1 MLPSRRRNWSRRGVA
16 LGLGFGVAL
25 LLSRA
30 GVAAAHSGGLR
41 GAGRD
46 PISVPT
52 WLFLLTGGG
61 VVGVSFL
68 LASFVTDRRLV
79 AAVHD
84 WGRPLP
90 TPGRVV
96 RSVAGVGVV
105 LLLAVTVAV
114 GYLGPSTGRRNL
126 AVLVVWVGWWGG
138 YVASTYLVGNS
149 WPTLNP
155 FRVLAERVPSLDRPY
170 PDRLG
175 SWPSVAGL
183 LVLVWVEVAT
193 PLADDP
199 RLLATVLVAYAVA
212 TVAGSAVVGADRWF
226 ESADPL
232 ARAFRFYGW
241 LAPVGVDDGRLR
253 LRLPGGALPDTV
265 LDGRDD
271 VAFVVTLLF
280 VTTYDGFVATGPWAA
295 GARAVVDAGV
305 PALAVYVGAYLVG
318 AALFYLAYRA
328 AARLG
333 RQRADTY
340 LSATYLARRFAPSL
354 LPIAA
359 GYHLAHNVGS
369 VLVLGP
375 TLSAVAAAPLSPPA
389 SPPQLAALPPWFGG
403 VELAFVLLG
412 HLLAVWV
419 AHATAYDL
427 FPSRLQ
433 AVRSQ
438 YGVTAVMVC
447 YTMLSLWIVA
457 EPYVP
462 PPFIAS

>member
-1 MLPSRRRNWSRRGVA
+1 MVPNPVRCGRRRTIRLVLVVA
-16 LGLGFGVAL
+16 VGLSTSV
-25 LLSRA
+25 
-30 GVAAAHSGGLR
+30 GVAAAHSGSLR
-41 GAGRD
+41 ATRD
-46 PISVPT
+46 PIAVPT

-84 WGRPLP
+84 WTWSLP
-90 TPGRVV
+90 RPGRAL
-96 RSVAGVGVV
+96 RV
-105 LLLAVTVAV
+105 LARLAAVAV
-114 GYLGPSTGRRNL
+114 LALTLLVGFLDRADGVRNL
-126 AVLVVWVGWWGG
+126 AILVVWVAWWGG
-138 YVASTYLVGNS
+138 YVASTYLLGNS

-155 FRVLAERVPSLDRPY
+155 FRTLAEALPSLDRSY

-175 SWPSVAGL
+175 AWPSIAGL
-183 LVLVWVEVAT
+183 LLLVWIEVVS

-199 RLLATVLVAYAVA
+199 RLLAAVLATYTLVTV
-212 TVAGSAVVGADRWF
+212 GGAVVVGPDTWF
-226 ESADPL
+226 ERVDPL
-232 ARAFRFYGW
+232 ARAFHLYGR
-241 LAPVGVDDGRLR
+241 LAPVGVVDGRPR

-280 VTTYDGFVATGPWAA
+280 VTTYDGFVATGPWAS
-295 GARAVVDAGV
+295 GASAVVGVGV
-305 PALAVYVGAYLVG
+305 PPVVVYLGAYLVG
-318 AALFYLAYRA
+318 AAAFYLVYRV
-328 AARLG
+328 AARAG
-333 RQRADTY
+333 RRQADTY
-340 LSATYLARRFAPSL
+340 LSTTYLARRFAPSL

-359 GYHLAHNVGS
+359 GYHLAHNLGS
-369 VLVLGP
+369 VLVLAP
-375 TLSAVAAAPLSPPA
+375 TLSAVAAAPLSPPP
-389 SPPQLAALPPWFGG
+389 SPPQLAGLPGWFGG
-403 VELAFVLLG
+403 LELAFVLLG

-438 YGVTAVMVC
+438 YGVTAVMIG
-447 YTMLSLWIVA
+447 YTMLSLWIVT
-457 EPYVP
+457 EPYVA

>member
-1 MLPSRRRNWSRRGVA
+1 MRSRILHAASA
-16 LGLGFGVAL
+16 TAL
-25 LLSRA
+25 LWLSV

-41 GAGRD
+41 GTGRD
-46 PISVPT
+46 PIAVPT

-84 WGRPLP
+84 WGRAVPD
-90 TPGRVV
+90 PGRLLRTLV
-96 RSVAGVGVV
+96 RLAGMGV
-105 LLLAVTVAV
+105 LALTLAVGFLDRASGV
-114 GYLGPSTGRRNL
+114 RNL
-126 AVLVVWVGWWGG
+126 AILVVWVAWWGG
-138 YVASTYLVGNS
+138 YVASTYLLGNS
-149 WPTLNP
+149 WPTLSP
-155 FRVLAERVPSLDRPY
+155 FRTLAEALPSLDRPY
-170 PDRLG
+170 PDRIG

-183 LVLVWVEVAT
+183 LLLVWVEVTT

-199 RLLATVLVAYAVA
+199 RLLATVLGAYTVA
-212 TVAGSAVVGADRWF
+212 TAAGSVVFGTDRWF
-226 ESADPL
+226 DSVDPL
-232 ARAFRFYGW
+232 ARVFRFYGW
-241 LAPVGVDDGRLR
+241 LAPIGVEDGHLR
-253 LRLPGGALPDTV
+253 LRLPGGALPDLV

-295 GARAVVDAGV
+295 GARSVVGAGV
-305 PALAVYVGAYLVG
+305 PPLAVYISAYLAG

-328 AARLG
+328 AARFG
-333 RQRADTY
+333 RLRGDTY
-340 LSATYLARRFAPSL
+340 LSVPYLARRFAPSL

-359 GYHLAHNVGS
+359 GYHLAHNLGS

-389 SPPQLAALPPWFGG
+389 SPPQLVGLPSWFGG
-403 VELAFVLLG
+403 LELACVLLG

>member
-1 MLPSRRRNWSRRGVA
+1 MIERQRRVA
-16 LGLGFGVAL
+16 LGVGVSVSIAL
-25 LLSRA
+25 LLCCA

-41 GAGRD
+41 GTGRD
-46 PISVPT
+46 PITVPT

-79 AAVHD
+79 DAVHD

-90 TPGRVV
+90 TPGRIV
-96 RSVAGVGVV
+96 RSLAGGGAV
-105 LLLAVTVAV
+105 LLLGVTVAV
-114 GYLGPSTGRRNL
+114 GYVGPSTGVRNL

-138 YVASTYLVGNS
+138 YVASTYLLGNS

-155 FRVLAERVPSLDRPY
+155 FRALAARVPSLDRSY
-170 PDRLG
+170 SDRLG

-183 LVLVWVEVAT
+183 LALVWIEVAT

-199 RLLATVLVAYAVA
+199 RLLATVLVAYTAA

-226 ESADPL
+226 ESVDPL

-241 LAPVGVDDGRLR
+241 LAPVGVNDGRLH
-253 LRLPGGALPDTV
+253 LRLPGGALPHVT

-280 VTTYDGFVATGPWAA
+280 VTTYDGFVATGAWAA
-295 GARAVVDAGV
+295 GARAVAGVGV
-305 PALAVYVGAYLVG
+305 PALAVYVGAYLAGV
-318 AALFYLAYRA
+318 ALFYLAYRA

-333 RQRADTY
+333 RRRAETY
-340 LSATYLARRFAPSL
+340 LSTTYLARRFAPSL

-389 SPPQLAALPPWFGG
+389 TPPQLAALPSWFGG
-403 VELAFVLLG
+403 VELACVLLG

-419 AHATAYDL
+419 AHATAYDM